1 VSARVP
7 NAPPQEW
14 PVRIGRTKVYPPVDR
29 SPIAHRIVTYYICF
43 LRFPLQALFGASG
56 IQRGGLCP
64 TEGAPARLA
73 LQPNRNLNNRI
84 WRQLPAHELI
94 AIEPTLTHVELKHE
108 TVLRKPN
115 STIKHV
121 CWMICSLIGI
131 FVLACGGILALAG
144 ERPASHKGSTSAAMR
159 FEWHLEGPADQ
170 CGAICRTWISAIGVI
185 VAETARE
192 FETFASNRDVRSA
205 TLVLDSEGGSVL
217 AAIALGRAVRSL
229 HMTTAVG
236 KTIMLPYTGDGQPR
250 ARVSANAS
258 CESMCAFVLLG
269 GARRY
274 VPAGAQV
281 LVHQIWPGAKNKQA
295 SLSTYSA
302 KELDV
307 VQRDIGRLARYTVEM
322 GGGIE
327 LLDKALQFPPWEP
340 MHSLSAEEMRRTGLT
355 TTDRL
360 FEPAVPAA
368 KAAPVFPNSSLATT
382 GQLQRARD

>member
-1 VSARVP
+1 MRRFLP
-7 NAPPQEW
+7 
-14 PVRIGRTKVYPPVDR
+14 
-29 SPIAHRIVTYYICF
+29 HR
-43 LRFPLQALFGASG
+43 RGDSG
-56 IQRGGLCP
+56 SH
-64 TEGAPARLA
+64 
-73 LQPNRNLNNRI
+73 LQPNRNLNSRI
-84 WRQLPAHELI
+84 LRQLPAHELI
-94 AIEPTLTHVELKHE
+94 AVEPKLTHVEPKHE

-115 STIKHV
+115 STIKQIY
-121 CWMICSLIGI
+121 WMICSLIGI
-131 FVLACGGILALAG
+131 VVLACGGILAFAG

-170 CGAICRTWISAIGVI
+170 CGAVCRTWISAIGVI

-229 HMTTAVG
+229 DMTTAVG
-236 KTIMLPYTGDGQPR
+236 KTITLPHTDDGQPR
-250 ARVSANAS
+250 ARVSANAR
-258 CESMCAFVLLG
+258 CELMCAFVLLG

-281 LVHQIWPGAKNKQA
+281 LVHQIWLGGKNKRA
-295 SLSTYSA
+295 SVSTYSA
-302 KELDV
+302 KELGV

-327 LLDKALQFPPWEP
+327 LLDKALQVPPWEP

-355 TTDRL
+355 TTDRM

-368 KAAPVFPNSSLATT
+368 KAAPVIPEFVA
-382 GQLQRARD
+382 GDDRQLPASARLNFVRE